1 MTDQP
6 KAERPTEQ
14 PGTPLSA
21 ICLNCKM
28 PFSDHQASKEPHC
41 PKGHWEWADTVFAA
55 EVYRVAEAL
64 ASQWKECP
72 KCHQPVSGPHECY
85 NSVLNGEAPAQT
97 AGTDTTH
104 ECKQLF
110 LRIKEHDYPWL
121 SWFIDDL
128 QIAVIVDAMEAWA
141 ATRLA
146 LSSAASSPEP
156 AATMQELVKFI
167 AENADFG
174 PLMPNDIEGI
184 AQLMQKWAAIR
195 AKASATQF
203 PIDKTDDREARQD
216 AKASAEKGESD
227 AS

>member
-1 MTDQP
+1 
-6 KAERPTEQ
+6 
-14 PGTPLSA
+14 
-21 ICLNCKM
+21 M

-97 AGTDTTH
+97 AGTGT
-104 ECKQLF
+104 EEK
-110 LRIKEHDYPWL
+110 
-121 SWFIDDL
+121 S
-128 QIAVIVDAMEAWA
+128 AVAAWQREANFDRDVTSFEDIFVLGWKA
-141 ATRLA
+141 RAR
-146 LSSAASSPEP
+146 LSSAAFSPEP

-195 AKASATQF
+195 AKASA
-203 PIDKTDDREARQD
+203 
-216 AKASAEKGESD
+216 EKEQK
-227 AS
+227 